1 MYVILGLPQ
10 VQSQQELINLLDYAI
25 YIRNVSF
32 FILVLVQL
40 RRVSIKLDYIDKE
53 DSVIKI
59 SGPSAAEIGS
69 ALKFIAHNMN
79 SKYSE

>member
-59 SGPSAAEIGS
+59 SGPSEANTAPP
-69 ALKFIAHNMN
+69 
-79 SKYSE
+79 